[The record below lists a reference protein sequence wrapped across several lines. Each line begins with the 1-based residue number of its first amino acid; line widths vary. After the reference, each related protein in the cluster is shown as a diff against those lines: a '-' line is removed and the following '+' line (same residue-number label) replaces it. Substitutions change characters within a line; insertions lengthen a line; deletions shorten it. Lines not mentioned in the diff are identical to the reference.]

1 MVVGHERGV
10 GCVRFWIFF
19 LGGEGGAL
27 QRRGKK
33 PSSPA
38 YSVSKKRRWQTVP
51 SKRNRFEIFFF
62 YNSE

>member
-1 MVVGHERGV
+1 MRGV
-10 GCVRFWIFF
+10 WVVLGFGYFF
-19 LGGEGGAL
+19 GGEGGAL